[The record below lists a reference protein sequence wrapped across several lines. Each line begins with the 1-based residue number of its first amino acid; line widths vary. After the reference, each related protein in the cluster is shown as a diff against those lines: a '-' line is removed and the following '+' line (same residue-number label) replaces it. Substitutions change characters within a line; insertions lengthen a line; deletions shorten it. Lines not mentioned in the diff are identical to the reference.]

1 MMPYQ
6 RLTKKVGDRYMYIHA
21 GLGQEGLNRLG
32 EFEDREE
39 LRIELQ
45 SIRAEIVKQEKEK
58 KEGNK

>member
-32 EFEDREE
+32 ELEDEKE
-39 LRIELQ
+39 
-45 SIRAEIVKQEKEK
+45 KQEKEK
-58 KEGNK
+58 KEGNTQKWLHLKHLKLL